1 MPVLPKPALLHI
13 SSTALAGT
21 LGSLSCAGSAMQP
34 LTTHLSWKPLQ
45 RQHRG
50 STATVLLVA
59 LMFLASLFWLRQHA
73 DTTQAPAR
81 PLAER
86 GIAPAWSVP
95 TGLQA
100 KPAAARQGIETGK

>member
-1 MPVLPKPALLHI
+1 
-13 SSTALAGT
+13 
-21 LGSLSCAGSAMQP
+21 MQP

-73 DTTQAPAR
+73 DNTQPPAR
-81 PLAER
+81 PVAER

-95 TGLQA
+95 AGLQA